1 MSSSIADDL
10 AEFRDRFGLPSSLS
24 FDDLFKI
31 ACYYIKTG
39 QVCVECG
46 LKFDESFSDL
56 PLQSEE
62 EDESDYWQPQS

>member
-1 MSSSIADDL
+1 MSFANGLCMSWSIFITVPLQMSSSIADDL

-39 QVCVECG
+39 
-46 LKFDESFSDL
+46 
-56 PLQSEE
+56 
-62 EDESDYWQPQS
+62 